1 MNIKKGDNVKMLSGK
16 DRGKTGKIA
25 KVLPTSGRVMVEG
38 LNIFKKHSR
47 PKREGESGQMVQVS
61 RSVNASNV
69 MLVCPSCKEPTR
81 VGHRVEGKRNV
92 RYCKKCQSAL

>member
-16 DRGKTGKIA
+16 DRGKTGS
-25 KVLPTSGRVMVEG
+25 VLKASPSTGRIMIEG

-47 PKREGESGQMVQVS
+47 PRKQGEKGQLVQVA

-69 MLVCPSCKEPTR
+69 MLLCPSCKAAVR
-81 VGHRVEGKRNV
+81 VGHRVEGNRSV
-92 RYCKKCQSAL
+92 RYCKKCKSTI

>member
-16 DRGKTGKIA
+16 DRGKTGVVL
-25 KVLPTSGRVMVEG
+25 KVSPTTGRIMIEG

-47 PKREGESGQMVQVS
+47 PRKQGEKGQLVEVS

-69 MLVCPSCKEPTR
+69 MLICPSCKVPTR
-81 VGHRVEGKRNV
+81 VGHRVEGNRNV
-92 RYCKKCQSAL
+92 RFCKKCKSII

>member
-16 DRGKTGKIA
+16 DRGKTGKVA
-25 KVLPTSGRVMVEG
+25 KVIPANGRIMIEG

-47 PKREGESGQMVQVS
+47 PKRQGESGQMVQVS

-69 MLVCPSCKEPTR
+69 MLICPSCKEPTR
-81 VGHRVEGKRNV
+81 VGHRTEGGRNV
-92 RYCKKCQSAL
+92 RFCKKCKSIV